1 MIKLGDKVRFINE
14 NMEGVVTSLNGNK
27 AGVTIEDDFEIPV
40 LINEIVKIN
49 DIIDK
54 PVEEEKPITVKS
66 NFVKIHHGFHIAFD
80 RITEQTLE
88 LKFHNSESDLAL
100 VAFYQNKQLKQT
112 FTVEIEKNVLIGKFN
127 LQEFNTWPEFT
138 FVITPLNNTYISLQ
152 TVNKSL
158 KLNAKEFHGSF
169 KQCYFLGKQAYTFRL
184 DSDIK
189 QLDLKKLKERDFSEP
204 VVAKNQ
210 PSYNFKEKAE
220 RVVDLHIEQLTSEH
234 KNLSPQAMIDMQMD
248 VVNEA
253 LQAAHMHK
261 LKSIIFIHGVG
272 NHYLKNKIKNVLSTH
287 KVLVERY
294 ADADMLLYGGGATEV
309 WLR

>member
-1 MIKLGDKVRFINE
+1 
-14 NMEGVVTSLNGNK
+14 
-27 AGVTIEDDFEIPV
+27 
-40 LINEIVKIN
+40 
-49 DIIDK
+49 
-54 PVEEEKPITVKS
+54 
-66 NFVKIHHGFHIAFD
+66 
-80 RITEQTLE
+80 
-88 LKFHNSESDLAL
+88 
-100 VAFYQNKQLKQT
+100 
-112 FTVEIEKNVLIGKFN
+112 VLIGKFN